1 MPPTHLPTTRFSAG
15 FQALVDTYGVPR
27 YREINPGVFAIV
39 LFPFLFGIMFG
50 DVGHGALLLLL
61 LTTYPDPN
69 PNPSPSP
76 NPNPNPNPKPN
87 PNPNPNPNPRC
98 RASQA
103 HSRWAARRPPPPAA
117 ERPDDHRGATPSAR
131 SGPAAY
137 VPVSV
142 TLPESDRECARRYPD
157 VGGDAWR
164 ALSQLDAEVVNI
176 QLIVDLVSWFVS
188 CGGLGPALNLAARYA
203 PSSFGEDAS
212 FDGGQC
218 VLVFLPGTREIQDV
232 QQALAACGRVRDGT
246 HVLPLHGSLPPD

>member
-87 PNPNPNPNPRC
+87 PNPNPN
-98 RASQA
+98 
-103 HSRWAARRPPPPAA
+103 H
-117 ERPDDHRGATPSAR
+117 
-131 SGPAAY
+131 
-137 VPVSV
+137 
-142 TLPESDRECARRYPD
+142 
-157 VGGDAWR
+157 
-164 ALSQLDAEVVNI
+164 
-176 QLIVDLVSWFVS
+176 
-188 CGGLGPALNLAARYA
+188 
-203 PSSFGEDAS
+203 
-212 FDGGQC
+212 
-218 VLVFLPGTREIQDV
+218 
-232 QQALAACGRVRDGT
+232 
-246 HVLPLHGSLPPD
+246 